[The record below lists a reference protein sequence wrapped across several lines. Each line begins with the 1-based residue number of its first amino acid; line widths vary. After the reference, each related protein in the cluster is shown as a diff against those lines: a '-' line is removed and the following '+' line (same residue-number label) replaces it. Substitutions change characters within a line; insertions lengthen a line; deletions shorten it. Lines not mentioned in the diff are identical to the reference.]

1 MEVVILLHLKLQFRV
16 HFSWKIVLSIQK
28 LISANNKLST
38 VQVVKETQVVMEDGL
53 QMSITML
60 SAMGLPLKLI
70 ILTLKLFL
78 LVNQMEVL
86 TKFLIIK
93 EVLCLIAL
101 LLPPWF
107 QEGLFRSLSQL
118 EMPTGKIMQEES

>member
-1 MEVVILLHLKLQFRV
+1 
-16 HFSWKIVLSIQK
+16 
-28 LISANNKLST
+28 
-38 VQVVKETQVVMEDGL
+38 MEDGL